1 MFDVSKSALKRIVE
15 VSSKNKKKFFRI
27 SIDGGGCQGFSYKFD
42 FDDKISQNDK
52 VLDYNEVKILIDST
66 SLEFINDAKLDFV
79 EDMIGSYFKISN
91 PKATSTCGCG
101 ISFFRLKN
109 DCVFLEH
116 QFYKNEGKPLVR
128 FN

>member
-42 FDDKISQNDK
+42 FDDKISENDK
-52 VLDYNEVKILIDST
+52 VLDYSEVKILIDST
-66 SLEFINDAKLDFV
+66 SIGFINDAKLDFV
-79 EDMIGSYFKISN
+79 EDMIGSYFKVSN

-101 ISFFRLKN
+101 ISFS
-109 DCVFLEH
+109 V
-116 QFYKNEGKPLVR
+116 
-128 FN
+128 

>member
-15 VSSKNKKKFFRI
+15 VSKKNKKKFFRI

-42 FDDKISQNDK
+42 FDDKISENDK
-52 VLDYNEVKILIDST
+52 VLDFNEVKILIDST

-101 ISFFRLKN
+101 VSFS
-109 DCVFLEH
+109 V
-116 QFYKNEGKPLVR
+116 
-128 FN
+128 

>member
-15 VSSKNKKKFFRI
+15 VSKKNKKKFFRI

-42 FDDKISQNDK
+42 FDDKISENDK
-52 VLDYNEVKILIDST
+52 VLDYNEVRILIDST
-66 SLEFINDAKLDFV
+66 SLSFINDAKLDFV

-101 ISFFRLKN
+101 ISFS
-109 DCVFLEH
+109 V
-116 QFYKNEGKPLVR
+116 
-128 FN
+128 

>member
-15 VSSKNKKKFFRI
+15 VSRKNKKKFFRI

-42 FDDKISQNDK
+42 FDDKISENDK
-52 VLDYNEVKILIDST
+52 VLDYKDVKILIDST

-101 ISFFRLKN
+101 ISFS
-109 DCVFLEH
+109 V
-116 QFYKNEGKPLVR
+116 
-128 FN
+128 

>member
-1 MFDVSKSALKRIVE
+1 MFDVSKSALKRIIE

-42 FDDKISQNDK
+42 FDDKISENDK

-79 EDMIGSYFKISN
+79 EDMIGSYFKVSN

-101 ISFFRLKN
+101 ISFS
-109 DCVFLEH
+109 V
-116 QFYKNEGKPLVR
+116 
-128 FN
+128 

>member
-15 VSSKNKKKFFRI
+15 VSRKNKKKFFRI

-42 FDDKISQNDK
+42 FDDKISENDK
-52 VLDYNEVKILIDST
+52 VLDYSEVKILIDST
-66 SLEFINDAKLDFV
+66 SLGFINDAKLDFV

-101 ISFFRLKN
+101 ISFS
-109 DCVFLEH
+109 V
-116 QFYKNEGKPLVR
+116 
-128 FN
+128 

>member
-1 MFDVSKSALKRIVE
+1 MFDVSKSAIKRIVE

-42 FDDKISQNDK
+42 FDDKISENDK

-79 EDMIGSYFKISN
+79 EDMIGSYFKVSN

-101 ISFFRLKN
+101 VSFS
-109 DCVFLEH
+109 V
-116 QFYKNEGKPLVR
+116 
-128 FN
+128 

>member
-1 MFDVSKSALKRIVE
+1 MFDVSKSAIKRIVE

-42 FDDKISQNDK
+42 FDDKISENDK
-52 VLDYNEVKILIDST
+52 VLDFNEVKILIDST

-79 EDMIGSYFKISN
+79 EDMIGSYFKVSN

-101 ISFFRLKN
+101 ISFS
-109 DCVFLEH
+109 V
-116 QFYKNEGKPLVR
+116 
-128 FN
+128 

>member
-42 FDDKISQNDK
+42 FDDKVSENDK
-52 VLDYNEVKILIDST
+52 VLDFNEVKILIDST

-79 EDMIGSYFKISN
+79 EDMIGSYFKVSN

-101 ISFFRLKN
+101 ISFS
-109 DCVFLEH
+109 V
-116 QFYKNEGKPLVR
+116 
-128 FN
+128 

>member
-15 VSSKNKKKFFRI
+15 VSRKNKKKFFRI

-42 FDDKISQNDK
+42 FDDKISENDK
-52 VLDYNEVKILIDST
+52 VLDYNDVKILIDST

-79 EDMIGSYFKISN
+79 EDMIGSYFKVSN

-101 ISFFRLKN
+101 ISFS
-109 DCVFLEH
+109 V
-116 QFYKNEGKPLVR
+116 
-128 FN
+128 